1 MALAA
6 IIIDVYKEVGPPPAG
21 GYPYSW
27 ISKAK
32 ATGMNKHIGLIFA
45 TLLWYWRSR

>member
-6 IIIDVYKEVGPPPAG
+6 IILDVIEKPSG
-21 GYPYSW
+21 GVPYPYSW

-32 ATGMNKHIGLIFA
+32 ATGMNKHIGIILA
-45 TLLWYWRSR
+45 LLWYWRNKC